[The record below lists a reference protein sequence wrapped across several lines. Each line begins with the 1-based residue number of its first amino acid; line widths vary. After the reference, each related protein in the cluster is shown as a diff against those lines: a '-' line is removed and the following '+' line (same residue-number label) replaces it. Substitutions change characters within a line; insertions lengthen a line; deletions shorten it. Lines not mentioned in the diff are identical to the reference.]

1 MCTGEQKQFQ
11 ISFAKEL
18 QKSFLLVNADELKYD
33 IGTYVDTYQIDQ
45 NFKEVAHD
53 CRNIELKSETMFL

>member
-1 MCTGEQKQFQ
+1 MELFYLCIGEQKQFQ

-33 IGTYVDTYQIDQ
+33 IGTYVDTRLARI
-45 NFKEVAHD
+45 
-53 CRNIELKSETMFL
+53 LKK

>member
-33 IGTYVDTYQIDQ
+33 IGTYVDTY
-45 NFKEVAHD
+45 
-53 CRNIELKSETMFL
+53 